1 LWVRQGAYHRVGKL
15 RPYQQTLDNV
25 DQTYAAVLFLHWHL
39 IRALILE
46 IVILISISEKDS
58 TSKTQMLNFLIFNSK
73 IIKNSRDGIEER
85 GWLLILNLEIKAKR
99 GF

>member
-1 LWVRQGAYHRVGKL
+1 
-15 RPYQQTLDNV
+15 
-25 DQTYAAVLFLHWHL
+25 VLFLHWHL
-39 IRALILE
+39 IRAVLLE

-58 TSKTQMLNFLIFNSK
+58 TSKTQMLNFLIFDSK

>member
-1 LWVRQGAYHRVGKL
+1 V
-15 RPYQQTLDNV
+15 
-25 DQTYAAVLFLHWHL
+25 AVVFLHWHL

-58 TSKTQMLNFLIFNSK
+58 TSQKQMLNFLNFNSK

-99 GF
+99 GFRN

>member
-1 LWVRQGAYHRVGKL
+1 V
-15 RPYQQTLDNV
+15 P
-25 DQTYAAVLFLHWHL
+25 FLHWHL

-58 TSKTQMLNFLIFNSK
+58 TSKMQIPNFLIFNSK

-85 GWLLILNLEIKAKR
+85 AAANFEP
-99 GF
+99 